1 MGSNLRA
8 SMGKLRDSIAIRAR
22 AVPAARHAWARYRRR
37 RYERQIERFLRE
49 KTGRADRLPVG
60 AVYEA
65 TMHVPVS
72 VRSDQGFCE
81 DSGAFACG
89 RTSPCSGS
97 ALTAARP
104 ECSRFSASAS

>member
-1 MGSNLRA
+1 MRSNFRA

-65 TMHVPVS
+65 TMRCNLHCE
-72 VRSDQGFCE
+72 FCYVGDLLNIE
-81 DSGAFACG
+81 GEWRQELALDTLAKAFPD
-89 RTSPCSGS
+89 R
-97 ALTAARP
+97 
-104 ECSRFSASAS
+104 